1 MLGATL
7 MFKRRHEEAIAEFEQ
22 AFVLNPNFSD
32 HGFGLCLVFAGQ
44 PERAIEVMQAST
56 RLEPFRNATRL
67 AYMGSACYMLG
78 RYEEAVTPLRESTWR
93 MPDLRITQLW
103 LAAAY
108 AQLDRLGEAR
118 AAADEVRRIEPDF
131 AIERWKLTAV
141 YKRPEDSERLFDGIR
156 KAGLPDT

>member
-1 MLGATL
+1 
-7 MFKRRHEEAIAEFEQ
+7 
-22 AFVLNPNFSD
+22 
-32 HGFGLCLVFAGQ
+32 
-44 PERAIEVMQAST
+44 
-56 RLEPFRNATRL
+56 
-67 AYMGSACYMLG
+67 
-78 RYEEAVTPLRESTWR
+78 